1 MVLHNESAEFWFLME
16 NTWFY
21 KYLDGGPNLKG
32 SHFNVVNDSCMF
44 FLITIHRFSSCT
56 KYPLVRKTKLMF
68 ITHLI
73 HSRNNFISIYYKYIY
88 FNQCLYY
95 NKGKP
100 CPLVRFLAIRK
111 TDIKNSRSSGS
122 TLNSNL
128 FAGGWDIADDWLS
141 LLICLC
147 SPT

>member
-1 MVLHNESAEFWFLME
+1 MKKIVLHNESAEFWFLME

-68 ITHLI
+68 ITHLM
-73 HSRNNFISIYYKYIY
+73 HSRNNYNFISIYYEYI
-88 FNQCLYY
+88 FQSV
-95 NKGKP
+95 
-100 CPLVRFLAIRK
+100 LVLQ
-111 TDIKNSRSSGS
+111 
-122 TLNSNL
+122 
-128 FAGGWDIADDWLS
+128 
-141 LLICLC
+141 
-147 SPT
+147 